1 MPLKTLYVRINPA
14 QKSVSSFFRCGFAFS
29 QVWRQLVDVD
39 DASAARLQSEQ
50 MLEVSET
57 APVADVVTAGDSA
70 APSVA
75 AGVGTPALAP
85 VEPVADEPVAAEAKP
100 ADSAVKARLK
110 AYLEPVA
117 EPVAKPAAKAK
128 AKVSK

>member
-1 MPLKTLYVRINPA
+1 MPSKTLYVRINPA

-39 DASAARLQSEQ
+39 DATAARLQSEQ

-70 APSVA
+70 APSDD

-85 VEPVADEPVAAEAKP
+85 AEPVEAEPVAAEPIA
-100 ADSAVKARLK
+100 
-110 AYLEPVA
+110 A